1 MQCCLRLCRLPT
13 FQRVREVLK
22 DEGFR
27 VIAFVSGRPMADQ
40 VAASVDIFRR
50 H

>member
-1 MQCCLRLCRLPT
+1 MQCCLRLGRLPN

-22 DEGFR
+22 DEGS
-27 VIAFVSGRPMADQ
+27 ASSLSYQGRPIADQ